1 MEIVKLQDA
10 QKGKESRSMNESSS
24 ASSRRRSSSPER
36 KGLQDSL
43 KNLTMEG
50 SLGIGDA
57 DEKKEIESLK
67 SRLKAVSRYFKMH
80 RQGWIYES
88 AGLPLLTLE
97 KGKGGSTSN
106 FLI

>member
-10 QKGKESRSMNESSS
+10 QKGKESRSMNE
-24 ASSRRRSSSPER
+24 SSRRRSSSPER

-50 SLGIGDA
+50 NLGTGDA
-57 DEKKEIESLK
+57 DEKKEIETLK

-80 RQGWIYES
+80 RQ
-88 AGLPLLTLE
+88 
-97 KGKGGSTSN
+97 
-106 FLI
+106 